1 MEVGREWP
9 ITSCWKGY
17 GFKGECV
24 LGSKGSVTVYR
35 DEIFTGRWVLE
46 VVDRDVYYIDTVLS
60 RPLNSKVCKREDVHG
75 VRLRITDVQVVTI
88 ELATRSMRTHSS
100 IVFLID
106 PNLAQKYS
114 P

>member
-1 MEVGREWP
+1 MNGFWIEGKYDFLSDVVGEV
-9 ITSCWKGY
+9 
-17 GFKGECV
+17 
-24 LGSKGSVTVYR
+24 
-35 DEIFTGRWVLE
+35 RWVFE